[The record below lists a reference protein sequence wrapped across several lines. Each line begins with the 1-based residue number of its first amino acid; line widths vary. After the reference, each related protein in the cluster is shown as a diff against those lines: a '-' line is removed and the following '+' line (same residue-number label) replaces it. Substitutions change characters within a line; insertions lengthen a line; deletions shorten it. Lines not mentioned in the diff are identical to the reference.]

1 MVIILFCIQDK
12 GGKMTEWKEII
23 YGIIFVFAFIFGFIF
38 VREQMCNFYGM
49 DYSFILNQC
58 IIRR

>member
-1 MVIILFCIQDK
+1 MK
-12 GGKMTEWKEII
+12 EGKMIEWKEII
-23 YGIIFVFAFIFGFIF
+23 CGIIFVFVFIFGFIF
-38 VREQMCNFYGM
+38 IREQMCNFYGM